1 MLKLD
6 CEKQV
11 HRTRKS
17 RSISCQARTDKALNS
32 SKTCRMKK
40 NILVKETALGR
51 LTASESIQ
59 QEQREGGILLRVPI
73 HIYLP
78 K

>member
-6 CEKQV
+6 CEKRV

-32 SKTCRMKK
+32 SKTRRRK
-40 NILVKETALGR
+40 NILVKETAVGR
-51 LTASESIQ
+51 LTASESMQ
-59 QEQREGGILLRVPI
+59 QEQREGGILLSVPI